1 MIKRLL
7 LILSSL
13 IAYVNLYAQ
22 PAQLILSQ
30 KEGRI
35 TFAVDEV
42 DIPDNHCGVKTT
54 GSKLSLDLNRNI
66 DGDLF
71 SDWEPIILAN
81 SFADVD
87 NLYDIGEDVV
97 FQMLLKA
104 WCQHRP
110 VVLTPDAIWL
120 IICQQFS
127 HIVNEN
133 PEKYRGVLVN
143 HEGKKEL
150 KVKSNDLFSNQAD

>member
-42 DIPDNHCGVKTT
+42 DIPDNHLK
-54 GSKLSLDLNRNI
+54 
-66 DGDLF
+66 F
-71 SDWEPIILAN
+71 
-81 SFADVD
+81 
-87 NLYDIGEDVV
+87 DI
-97 FQMLLKA
+97 
-104 WCQHRP
+104 R
-110 VVLTPDAIWL
+110 
-120 IICQQFS
+120 
-127 HIVNEN
+127 
-133 PEKYRGVLVN
+133 
-143 HEGKKEL
+143 
-150 KVKSNDLFSNQAD
+150 

>member
-1 MIKRLL
+1 MIKRFMF
-7 LILSSL
+7 ISIGL
-13 IAYVNLYAQ
+13 IACTFLSAQ
-22 PAQLILSQ
+22 PARLILSQ
-30 KEGRI
+30 EEGRI

-42 DIPDNHCGVKTT
+42 DLPNNHCGWKTT
-54 GSKLSLDLNRNI
+54 GSKLALDLNRNI
-66 DGDLF
+66 DNDF
-71 SDWEPIILAN
+71 SSDWETEILAN

-127 HIVNEN
+127 HIVNET
-133 PEKYRGVLVN
+133 PEQYRGALVT
-143 HEGKKEL
+143 HAGQQE
-150 KVKSNDLFSNQAD
+150 